1 MLSAAYSNPRHVA
14 PVSDG
19 CWKPNY
25 RIFTL
30 LINDDGLSLI
40 IGPLLKRDLPKI
52 MLASRRFRAL
62 YQPCLQSALKD
73 PVNARLEAASAP
85 MQAPLRLY
93 VNRKRTNIDD
103 STGRYKDSAG
113 RVIDLLCI
121 GTSNV
126 PSGGPIPYRPV
137 LMGLLDYCRCSFVI
151 KFKNFVCAAEH
162 VDVIHSRDSIPPY
175 DGVGEDPQDRDESCF
190 GTLPNDPDVVL
201 TGGYDT
207 DDELASIKK
216 RLVLKL
222 NGRRW
227 VGVYMY
233 YSEDLQGVHNCM
245 FAFRR
250 TAKGACSAL
259 LLIRDV
265 ISHIHGDICPP
276 IPPLFRE

>member
-1 MLSAAYSNPRHVA
+1 MLSAVYSNVA

-19 CWKPNY
+19 YWTPNY
-25 RIFTL
+25 GIFTPV
-30 LINDDGLSLI
+30 INDDGLSLI

-52 MLASRRFRAL
+52 ILVSRRFRAL

-73 PVNARLEAASAP
+73 PVNARLEAAFGP
-85 MQAPLRLY
+85 MQGPLRLC
-93 VNRKRTNIDD
+93 VDRRWTEIKD
-103 STGRYKDSAG
+103 STGRYEDSAG
-113 RVIDLLCI
+113 RVMDLLCI
-121 GTSNV
+121 AVNNV

-137 LMGLLDYCRCSFVI
+137 LMGLLDYGRCSFVL
-151 KFKNFVCAAEH
+151 KFKNFICTAEY
-162 VDVIHSRDSIPPY
+162 VDVIHSRDNIPPY
-175 DGVGEDPQDRDESCF
+175 NGVGEDPQDRDESCF
-190 GTLPNDPDVVL
+190 GTLPNDPDGVF

-207 DDELASIKK
+207 DEELTTIKK

-222 NGRRW
+222 NGRQW
-227 VGVYMY
+227 VGVYTY

-250 TAKGACSAL
+250 TAKGAYSAL

-265 ISHIHGDICPP
+265 ISHIHSNICPP